1 MNGLREKSE
10 RTKRNAK
17 EGKGKM
23 TNVKIPLTVTRA
35 VRLYKVLNARNTTI
49 DFLLAEG
56 LNNLSDAHTREK
68 GYFLP
73 VGLNNPATCADVG
86 TAVRGAVAAGAEAAA
101 EVGAA
106 EGAARTI

>member
-1 MNGLREKSE
+1 MREKSE

-73 VGLNNPATCADVG
+73 VGLNNPVPPASVG
-86 TAVRGAVAAGAEAAA
+86 GAVRGECRTRRGGGAE
-101 EVGAA
+101 
-106 EGAARTI
+106 